1 MHRSAHCNII
11 LFMTEVEVKAKVSS
25 FAEIQSELTELGC
38 VFSAPLT
45 QKDRIYLPNGIEFP
59 DKTKGTLFARIRN
72 SNGRYIFTLKKQL
85 DTEFENIEH
94 ELVIDSP
101 EQANEILKLLDFHE
115 VLNVSKKRIKCNYDG
130 MEICLDDIEG
140 LGSFVE
146 VEKMTNEVDTSKIK
160 KELFEFLET
169 LGIKKENQVLKGYA
183 TLIYEL
189 NNKGF

>member
-1 MHRSAHCNII
+1 MN
-11 LFMTEVEVKAKVSS
+11 EVEVKARVSS
-25 FAEIQSELTELGC
+25 FTEIQSNLAKMGC
-38 VFSAPLT
+38 IFSEPSI

-72 SNGRYIFTLKKQL
+72 SNGKFIFTLKKQL

-94 ELVIDSP
+94 ELVINSP

-115 VLNVSKKRIKCNYDG
+115 VLSVSKKRIKCKYDD
-130 MEICLDDIEG
+130 MEICLDDIER

-146 VEKMTNEVDTSKIK
+146 VEKMTTEEDTSRIK
-160 KELFEFLET
+160 KDLFEFLET
-169 LGIKKENQVLKGYA
+169 LGIKKEDQIFKGYA

-189 NNKGF
+189 NNKEF